1 MNDTYTQPAHEA
13 THEATWP
20 EGTIGTAHAP
30 THESN
35 RSGVSW
41 PAIIGGSLAAT
52 GTLLILWPV
61 ASALGF
67 AAVSP
72 WNMGAPNAALGVM
85 AIIWLIVVQWLSSAL
100 GGYLTGRLRTK
111 WHGAHTNEVFFRDTV
126 HGFLSWALTAVISA
140 LLLAGFISHS
150 ASLTAQTTMVAEMH
164 DSNKGGSDT
173 TKGPLTYM
181 TDGLF
186 RNDTATTTA
195 NDRDR
200 MEAACILATGLSEKG
215 IEQSDRAYLVH
226 LINARSGIAEDEAN
240 RRIDDTVVKE
250 KKAAD
255 DFRKAASALSIF
267 TVISML
273 VGAFVAS
280 AAAALGGAHRDEYYE
295 TGTLSCCDK

>member
-1 MNDTYTQPAHEA
+1 MNETYAEP
-13 THEATWP
+13 TWP
-20 EGTIGTAHAP
+20 EGTIGVPHA
-30 THESN
+30 HESKQ
-35 RSGVSW
+35 SGVSW
-41 PAIIGGSLAAT
+41 AAIIGGSLAAS

-72 WNMGAPNAALGVM
+72 WNMGAPNATLGVM

-126 HGFLSWALTAVISA
+126 HGFLSWALTAVISV

-150 ASLTAQTTMVAEMH
+150 ASLTAQTAMVAEMH
-164 DSNKGGSDT
+164 DSNKGSET
-173 TKGPLTYM
+173 SKGPLSYL

-186 RNDTATTTA
+186 RNDTASTTA

-200 MEAACILATGLSEKG
+200 MEAARILATGLSEKG
-215 IEQSDRAYLVH
+215 IDQNDRAYLVH
-226 LINARSGIAEDEAN
+226 VINARSGISEDEAN
-240 RRIDDTVVKE
+240 RRIDDAVVKE

-273 VGAFVAS
+273 IGAFVAS